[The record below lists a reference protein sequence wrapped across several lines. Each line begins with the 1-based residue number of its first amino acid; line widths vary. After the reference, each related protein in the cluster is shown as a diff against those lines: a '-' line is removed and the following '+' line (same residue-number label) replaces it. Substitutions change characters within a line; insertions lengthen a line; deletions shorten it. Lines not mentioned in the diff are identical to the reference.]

1 MITGFIGNIIFKS
14 VGFYITSI
22 IFLFIN
28 LGGIL
33 MILNCEFIKT
43 QEIFKNENDEVV
55 LEFKISQ
62 ILYFL
67 ACYII
72 FFIGSG
78 GPALLSQFILNDSFS
93 KLKTYMLKNQLE
105 IISRNVYY
113 IRKYFKESQNLK
125 NNNNN
130 EKINDNTISDEVDDS
145 KNIPINFKIDENDK
159 EFKDFDKKNKSQFD
173 NYFIISFT
181 TIIGYFL
188 KYLLNVILI
197 KYNIK
202 YDQFFYYIT
211 GIYTSSI
218 IISLFFYFLLK
229 KSK

>member
-1 MITGFIGNIIFKS
+1 
-14 VGFYITSI
+14 
-22 IFLFIN
+22 
-28 LGGIL
+28 
-33 MILNCEFIKT
+33 
-43 QEIFKNENDEVV
+43 
-55 LEFKISQ
+55 
-62 ILYFL
+62 
-67 ACYII
+67 
-72 FFIGSG
+72 
-78 GPALLSQFILNDSFS
+78 
-93 KLKTYMLKNQLE
+93 MLKNQLE

-113 IRKYFKESQNLK
+113 IRKYFRESQNLK

-130 EKINDNTISDEVDDS
+130 EKNNDNTISDEVEDS

-202 YDQFFYYIT
+202 YDLFFYYII

-218 IISLFFYFLLK
+218 IISLFFYFLYDCTFKEKENDEDEDGDKDEEEEFEDIKKNENNEEKDKLLK
-229 KSK
+229 KKKIKKKNKYNVCQICGFTIYSQKVFKKKIHLNANGLNYYAKH